1 MFLQVEAV
9 RAVLLI
15 LAGAGCLLAGIFV
28 VAAAQ
33 RGFGAV
39 GLDPMLCS
47 FILAAI
53 FALGVFLIRRGRESI
68 DQPAARPRR

>member
-1 MFLQVEAV
+1 ME
-9 RAVLLI
+9 RARPALLV
-15 LAGAGCLLAGIFV
+15 LAGAGCLTAGVFV

-33 RGFGAV
+33 RQFGAV

-53 FALGVFLIRRGRESI
+53 FALGVFLIRRGRESL
-68 DQPAARPRR
+68 DQRASRRR

>member
-1 MFLQVEAV
+1 MD
-9 RAVLLI
+9 RARPALLV
-15 LAGAGCLLAGIFV
+15 LAGAGCLFAGVFV

-33 RGFGAV
+33 RQFGAV

-53 FALGVFLIRRGRESI
+53 FALGVFLIRRGRESL
-68 DQPAARPRR
+68 DQASRPRR

>member
-1 MFLQVEAV
+1 ME
-9 RAVLLI
+9 RARPALLV
-15 LAGAGCLLAGIFV
+15 LAGAGCLFAGVFV

-33 RGFGAV
+33 RRFGAV

-53 FALGVFLIRRGRESI
+53 FALGVFLIRRGRESL
-68 DQPAARPRR
+68 DQRASRRR